1 MIIAVI
7 FTSFLIAICGYIINE
22 NNADILL
29 AGYNTMSKAE
39 KDKFDLINYLKF
51 FRKFMLSVS
60 LYTAIIYF
68 VSIIFLNNET
78 SAIIYA
84 VSLCL
89 PWPYFI
95 IISNKRFIK

>member
-7 FTSFLIAICGYIINE
+7 FTSFLIAICGYIVNE

-68 VSIIFLNNET
+68 FSIIFLNNET
-78 SAIIYA
+78 GAIIYA